1 MDALVTKGVDLLVAT
16 IRQLGRQVTY
26 WRATQSVQVKVN
38 TSKTAFEVDD
48 GYGGTRVVWTDM
60 TFLVPAADLVIDS
73 QQITPQRHDIIEL
86 VNGRRYE
93 VLAPAGQNEW
103 EYVDPYQK
111 LVRIHTMA
119 ISSS

>member
-1 MDALVTKGVDLLVAT
+1 MDALLTSGVDTLLAT
-16 IRQLGRQVTY
+16 IRQLGSSVTY
-26 WRATQSVQVKVN
+26 WRASQSISVRAS
-38 TSKTAFEVDD
+38 TSKTRFEVDD

-86 VNGRRYE
+86 ANGRRYE

-103 EYVDPYQK
+103 EYVDPFEK
-111 LVRIHTMA
+111 IVRIHAMA
-119 ISSS
+119 IS

>member
-1 MDALVTKGVDLLVAT
+1 MDALLIQGVDTLVAT
-16 IRQLGRQVTY
+16 IRQLGSSITY
-26 WRATQSVQVKVN
+26 WRAAQSISVRASTGK
-38 TSKTAFEVDD
+38 SRFEVDD
-48 GYGGTRVVWTDM
+48 GYGGTRVVWSDL

-86 VNGRRYE
+86 ANGRRYE

>member
-86 VNGRRYE
+86 ANGRRYE

-103 EYVDPYQK
+103 EYADPFQK
-111 LVRIHTMA
+111 IIRIYTMA
-119 ISSS
+119 IT